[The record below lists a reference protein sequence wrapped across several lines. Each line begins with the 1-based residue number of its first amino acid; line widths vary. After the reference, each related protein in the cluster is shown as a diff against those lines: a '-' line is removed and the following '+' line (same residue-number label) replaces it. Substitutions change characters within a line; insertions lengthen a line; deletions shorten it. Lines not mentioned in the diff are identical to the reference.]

1 MFVFLFLWVGAEGGE
16 EVDREREMTRVDTS
30 TVTLLHTIPLSLQIT
45 DLKLGARPLHTQ
57 CPHCAFYIVTKTES
71 EPGLLVCLSS
81 SLLCCLG
88 WDISVDGSKAN
99 PLVPAAVSAPS
110 SRVTSSLSMTSLT
123 SVLSATDISGPT
135 RDCVETLFK
144 KTTFCVELC
153 SVSISLDSRSV
164 R

>member
-1 MFVFLFLWVGAEGGE
+1 MDIEDEKESSSGLIYILHSKRLARLVRGERGAEGGE

-110 SRVTSSLSMTSLT
+110 LPKSPKSSLNLN
-123 SVLSATDISGPT
+123 
-135 RDCVETLFK
+135 
-144 KTTFCVELC
+144 
-153 SVSISLDSRSV
+153 
-164 R
+164 